1 MTHHG
6 NTAHTDSSLVT
17 ISERAF
23 GTTKSGQKVS
33 EYILSNR
40 GGISVSILTWG
51 GVVRSIVVPDTQG
64 MSADVVLGFDSLE
77 PYEERH
83 PYFGTI
89 TGRYANRIANGSFTL
104 DGITYALAKN
114 NGPNHLHGGIY
125 GFDRVVWKAETSSV
139 PNSAT
144 LTLSYVSADGEEGYP
159 GEVSTRVTYT
169 LSSDNS
175 LAVEYTATSTKATP
189 INLTNHSYF
198 NLAGHNSGNVLGH
211 SLTIDA
217 DRYVP
222 VDETSIPLGPLAPLN
237 NTPFDFRTPQAIG
250 ARISQVGIGYDHTYV
265 LSTAP
270 RSLHRAAQASDPVSG
285 RYLEVLTT
293 EPGVQLYTGNYL
305 DGSVKGK
312 GGATYLKHAGFCLET
327 QHFPDSP
334 NQPTY
339 PTTILR
345 PGETYHS
352 KTVMKFGAT
361 TPTK

>member
-6 NTAHTDSSLVT
+6 NTAQTTPSPVT
-17 ISERAF
+17 ISERPF

-33 EYILSNR
+33 EFILTNP
-40 GGISVSILTWG
+40 GGVSASILTWG
-51 GVVRSIVVPDTQG
+51 GIIRSIIVPDSQG
-64 MSADVVLGFDSLE
+64 KNADIVLGFDSLQ

-89 TGRYANRIANGSFTL
+89 TGRYANRIAQGTFTL
-104 DGITYALAKN
+104 DGSTYTLAKN
-114 NGPNHLHGGIY
+114 NGPNHLHGGTY
-125 GFDRVVWKAETSSV
+125 GFDRVVWKASTSTTSD
-139 PNSAT
+139 SAT
-144 LTLSYVSADGEEGYP
+144 LLLSYVSADGEEGYP
-159 GEVSTRVTYT
+159 GEVSTRVAYT

-175 LAVEYTATSTKATP
+175 LTVEYTATSTKATP

-198 NLAGHNSGNVLGH
+198 NLAGHNTGDVLGH
-211 SLTIDA
+211 TLTIEGA
-217 DRYVP
+217 RYVP
-222 VDETSIPLGPLAPLN
+222 VDETSIPLGPLAPVDK
-237 NTPFDFRTPQAIG
+237 TPFDFRAPQLIG

-270 RSLHRAAQASDPVSG
+270 RPLHFAARASDPVSG

-312 GGATYLKHAGFCLET
+312 GGAAYKKHAGFCLET

-339 PTTILR
+339 PSTILR
-345 PGETYHS
+345 PGETYSS
-352 KTVMKFGAT
+352 KTVMKFGAIL
-361 TPTK
+361 PG

>member
-6 NTAHTDSSLVT
+6 NTAHTDSSRVT
-17 ISERAF
+17 ISERPF
-23 GTTKSGQKVS
+23 GNTKSGQKIS
-33 EYILSNR
+33 EYTLSNR
-40 GGISVSILTWG
+40 GGASVSIITWG
-51 GVVRSIVVPDTQG
+51 GIVRSINVPDSQG
-64 MSADVVLGFDSLE
+64 RSKDIVLGFDALE

-89 TGRYANRIANGSFTL
+89 TGRYANRIAKGSFAL
-104 DGITYALAKN
+104 DGSTYTLANN
-114 NGPNHLHGGIY
+114 NGPNHLHGGVY
-125 GFDRVVWKAETSSV
+125 GFDRVAWKAEPSSTTD
-139 PNSAT
+139 SAT
-144 LTLSYVSADGEEGYP
+144 LLLSYVSADGEEGYP
-159 GEVSTRVTYT
+159 GEVSARVTYT

-175 LAVEYTATSTKATP
+175 LAVEYTATTTKATP

-198 NLAGHNSGNVLGH
+198 NLAGHNSGDVLAH
-211 SLTIDA
+211 TLSIDA

-222 VDETSIPLGPLAPLN
+222 VDETSIPLGPLASLN
-237 NTPFDFRTPQAIG
+237 NTPFDFRAPHAIG

-270 RSLHRAAQASDPVSG
+270 RPLHFAARASDPVSG

-312 GGATYLKHAGFCLET
+312 GGATYEKHAGFCLET

-339 PTTILR
+339 PSTILR
-345 PGETYHS
+345 PGETYSS
-352 KTVMKFGAT
+352 KTVMKFGADI
-361 TPTK
+361 PTR